1 MERNCNASN
10 PAPSGRTCRGFA
22 RGPIIARLQHE
33 GEADV
38 TINGLNLGLRRCS
51 HALLF
56 TLLVA
61 AVVANAPASAQ
72 EKYPSKR
79 LEWTIAFGP
88 GGGNDIMSRTLIS
101 IIEKYKLYPDNIVPE
116 NRAGGSGAKGWGYV
130 FSQKG
135 NPYHITSTS
144 GSFITTPLQ
153 ATTPWQPTTFTPIAL
168 LASDDGLILVNGKSK
183 IKTLREF
190 IDQAKTKPPSIGGIG
205 AINVDFIVPKMLSER
220 AGFKFEYVAF
230 NKQGELTTALLSGAL
245 DAAFSN
251 PGEVLG
257 LVQSGDLRP
266 LVYTGK
272 ATPKALGKLPTLAQ
286 EGYDLGIS
294 MPRGLVLPPG
304 VPKEAQEWWIGT
316 VKKVVETPE
325 WKEYIDKQ
333 MLTENVLYGEDFRA
347 FLQKTQGTFADILK
361 KSGAIK

>member
-1 MERNCNASN
+1 LASN
-10 PAPSGRTCRGFA
+10 GSNKGFWLRGYA
-22 RGPIIARLQHE
+22 VL
-33 GEADV
+33 
-38 TINGLNLGLRRCS
+38 S
-51 HALLF
+51 ALLA
-56 TLLVA
+56 VA
-61 AVVANAPASAQ
+61 VLANAPASAQ
-72 EKYPSKR
+72 DKYPNKR

-116 NRAGGSGAKGWGYV
+116 NRAGGSGAKGWGFV

-153 ATTPWQPTTFTPIAL
+153 ANTPWQAVTFTPIAL

-183 IKTLREF
+183 IKNLKEF
-190 IDQAKTKPPSIGGIG
+190 IDQAKAKPPSIGGIG
-205 AINVDFIVPKMLSER
+205 AVNVEFIVPKLLSER
-220 AGFKFEYVAF
+220 AGFKFDYVAF
-230 NKQGELTTALLSGAL
+230 NKQGELVTALLSGAV
-245 DAAFSN
+245 DAVMSN

-257 LVQSGDLRP
+257 LMQSGDVRAIA
-266 LVYTGK
+266 YTGK
-272 ATPKALGKLPTLAQ
+272 KTPKALGNIPTLAE

-304 VPKEAQEWWIGT
+304 VPKEAQDWWIGT
-316 VKKVVETPE
+316 VKKIVQTPE
-325 WKEYIDKQ
+325 WKDYIEKQ

-347 FLQKTQGTFADILK
+347 FLQRTHGTFSEILR